1 MSVSRTAAGIQSGS
15 EKDAAAVPKTAS
27 NEFGTQQELLQAYMQ
42 LQDRY
47 RRCTDALA
55 AAAHDLK
62 TPLAIV
68 SGYIE
73 LLHDGKL
80 GPLNERQVTV
90 LKDMQS
96 SSARLE
102 HLIQDFLT
110 FSVLETGE
118 LKMKF
123 ETGDMN
129 ACLSEVCSFWS
140 NRFQEKGIALY
151 FLPNEKLQ
159 QFAFDQAKV
168 QRVLSNLLENA
179 MKYTPASGTVW
190 LHAEPHMWERR
201 STYVGNLA
209 NDRRKQKLEVHNA
222 VKVSVSDTGPGIA
235 AEFHQEVFDDFFR
248 LPHNAKADGI
258 GLGLAIA
265 RRLVHALC
273 GKIWVE
279 SELGSGAKFSFLIPT
294 RPNIP
299 TAGGSR

>member
-1 MSVSRTAAGIQSGS
+1 MSVSRTAAAAAPGS
-15 EKDAAAVPKTAS
+15 ERKPANGANSRAD
-27 NEFGTQQELLQAYMQ
+27 FGNHQELLQAYIQ

-68 SGYIE
+68 AGYID
-73 LLHDGKL
+73 LLREEKL
-80 GPLNERQVTV
+80 GSVNERQHDV
-90 LKDMQS
+90 LKEMQT

-118 LKMKF
+118 VKMKF

-129 ACLSEVCSFWS
+129 ACLSEVCTFWS
-140 NRFQEKGIALY
+140 KQFQEKGIALY

-159 QFAFDQAKV
+159 PFVFDQAKV

-179 MKYTPASGTVW
+179 MKYTPTSGTVW

-201 STYVGNLA
+201 STYVSDLP
-209 NDRRKQKLEVHNA
+209 NDRRRQKLDIPNA
-222 VKVSVSDTGPGIA
+222 VRVSVSDTGPGIA
-235 AEFHQEVFDDFFR
+235 PEFHQEIFDDFFR
-248 LPHNAKADGI
+248 LPHTSSADGM

-265 RRLVHALC
+265 RRLVQAFG

-279 SELGSGAKFSFLIPT
+279 SEQGSGAKFSFLIPQHPSVAASGGT
-294 RPNIP
+294 R
-299 TAGGSR
+299 